1 MRIFQYISI
10 FLFVSLVV
18 FIIYRNSPHYQ
29 IIKGEI
35 YGTYYN
41 IKISTDKKNKK
52 LKEEIKAKLQ
62 EIDNKMSVFN
72 EDSEI
77 SQLNK
82 LSANKTLNLSQDLAK
97 VLKVSHTVWQQSNG
111 WFDPTLGNLI
121 NLWGFGTTKAKIPS
135 DNEVNKAMQTT
146 GFDKLKFKENYTK
159 VYKTNKNIYVNLS
172 AIAKGFAVDEI
183 AILLDKKGYD
193 NYIVDIG
200 GEVKAKGYRAKSG
213 EAWNVALN
221 KPVKNSH
228 ENIMILSLSNM
239 SVATSGN
246 YRNYYKKGNKT
257 YAHTISPKTGKPI
270 DSDVLS
276 VSVFHDSCMYADAYA
291 TAINA
296 LGLDK
301 GLKFADKHNIKAII
315 IDSNMQ
321 TIYTKSA
328 QKFME

>member
-135 DNEVNKAMQTT
+135 DNEV
-146 GFDKLKFKENYTK
+146 FDYLEDVVEPLVNVINECRTDKECPHCGCYVFKSDLPQYNYVCAECDEN
-159 VYKTNKNIYVNLS
+159 
-172 AIAKGFAVDEI
+172 FDEC
-183 AILLDKKGYD
+183 
-193 NYIVDIG
+193 
-200 GEVKAKGYRAKSG
+200 EVK
-213 EAWNVALN
+213 
-221 KPVKNSH
+221 
-228 ENIMILSLSNM
+228 
-239 SVATSGN
+239 
-246 YRNYYKKGNKT
+246 
-257 YAHTISPKTGKPI
+257 
-270 DSDVLS
+270 
-276 VSVFHDSCMYADAYA
+276 
-291 TAINA
+291 
-296 LGLDK
+296 
-301 GLKFADKHNIKAII
+301 
-315 IDSNMQ
+315 
-321 TIYTKSA
+321 
-328 QKFME
+328 